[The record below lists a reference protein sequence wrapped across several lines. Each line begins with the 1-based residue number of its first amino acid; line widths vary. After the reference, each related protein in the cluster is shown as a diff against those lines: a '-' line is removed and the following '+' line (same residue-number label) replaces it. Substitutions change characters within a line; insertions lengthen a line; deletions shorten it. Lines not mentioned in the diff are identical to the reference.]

1 MDKNPETY
9 LYTFNGSAGDVDKV
23 VLVRLT
29 DKETKKKYFFGSLDT
44 CHNVNYRGF
53 ECSYCGAWLTDD
65 YTINGK
71 VNFCPNCGR
80 YVYDTNNNYNILES

>member
-1 MDKNPETY
+1 MDKHPETH
-9 LYTFNGSAGDVDKV
+9 LYTCDGSAGDVDKI

-29 DKETKKKYFFGSLDT
+29 DRETGKRYFFGNIGT
-44 CHNVNYRGF
+44 CHNVNYTGF

-65 YTINGK
+65 YVLNGK

-80 YVYDTNNNYNILES
+80 YVNDPEYNC